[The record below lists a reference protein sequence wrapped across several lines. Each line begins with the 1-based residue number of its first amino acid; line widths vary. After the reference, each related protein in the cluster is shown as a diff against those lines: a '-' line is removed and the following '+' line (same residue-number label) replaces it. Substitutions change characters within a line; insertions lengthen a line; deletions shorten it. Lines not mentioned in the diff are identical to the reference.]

1 MKIEYLI
8 FFYMTVSVLMGA
20 FELCFLLYERI
31 RDKAFDIRSKRM
43 AEVLGREIEENAD
56 FPTDEHKRIIRKN
69 MKHLAGLESFDLS
82 MEQLQQTDAK
92 KSERYLLG
100 ISSVFEYLIRYFS
113 NKSDLHK
120 AYFAY
125 IIRCWYRQSPASK
138 NVVTGLLKYV
148 SEGSLYARQ
157 NALEAL
163 AQVGTAKALVEAL
176 VTLENYV
183 DFHHPKL
190 ITETT
195 MAFQGSTVE
204 LTQELE
210 RRFQEF
216 RPSMQAAIINYMR
229 MRGGGDPELYFMLL
243 QDDEENAEVR
253 LACIRYFMRYPD
265 PRVAPILRSMAQSV
279 DVGYW
284 EYAAVAVTA
293 LESYLDDETIAVL
306 ISCLSSPLWYVRFN
320 AAKTLYDAGL
330 SLDGP
335 RLASLM
341 SDGDRYAMD
350 MLRYRWEIEEEFNAP
365 EKSVV
370 RNTSSLPK
378 APLEENAT
386 AGEVC
391 TSL

>member
-8 FFYMTVSVLMGA
+8 FFYMTVSILMGA

-31 RDKAFDIRSKRM
+31 RDKAFDMRSKRM

-56 FPTDEHKRIIRKN
+56 FPTEEHKRIIRKN
-69 MKHLAGLESFDLS
+69 MKRLAGLESFDLS

-100 ISSVFEYLIRYFS
+100 ISSVFEYLIRYFAS
-113 NKSDLHK
+113 KSDLHK

-125 IIRCWYRQSPASK
+125 IIRCWYRQSPASN
-138 NVVTGLLKYV
+138 NVITGLLKYV

-163 AQVGTAKALVEAL
+163 AQVGTAKSLVEAL

-195 MAFQGSTVE
+195 MAFRGSTEE
-204 LTQELE
+204 LTRELE

-243 QDDEENAEVR
+243 QDSEENAEVR

-265 PRVAPILRSMAQSV
+265 PRVAPILRSMALSE
-279 DVGYW
+279 DASSW

-293 LESYLDDETIAVL
+293 LESYIDDETIAVL
-306 ISCLSSPLWYVRFN
+306 ITCLSSPLWYVRFN

-330 SLDGP
+330 SLEGP
-335 RLASLM
+335 RLESLM
-341 SDGDRYAMD
+341 KDGDRYAMD
-350 MLRYRWEIEEEFNAP
+350 MLRYRWEIEKEVGSL
-365 EKSVV
+365 EKG
-370 RNTSSLPK
+370 SSKKGLP
-378 APLEENAT
+378 AIDGSFEDDA
-386 AGEVC
+386 AVGEVK
-391 TSL
+391 TQS